1 MFTGEDLR
9 EAKEPGPHGLLK
21 VMIENSSM
29 ALALI
34 SEIGAKLPK
43 ECQEQ
48 AAITQACGGIERLLM
63 LLGAAAED
71 RANG

>member
-9 EAKEPGPHGLLK
+9 EAVEPGPHGLLK
-21 VMIENSSM
+21 VMIENAGM

-34 SEIGAKLPK
+34 SEIGAKLPR

-48 AAITQACGGIERLLM
+48 GAISRACVGIEDLLT

-71 RANG
+71 KIHG

>member
-1 MFTGEDLR
+1 MPSGDEIR
-9 EAKEPGPHGLLK
+9 EWPLDGPCGALPG
-21 VMIENSSM
+21 MIEDAGK

-34 SEIGAKLPK
+34 YEIGAKLPR

-48 AAITQACGGIERLLM
+48 GAISRACVGIEDLLT

-71 RANG
+71 HQHA